1 MRVTFL
7 GTGTSRGIP
16 VIGCDCATCRS
27 EDPRNKRLR
36 SSILVEGSASVVIDT
51 SVDFRLQ
58 MLRAGVRQLDAVVFT
73 HHHADHVLGLD
84 DVYPFNIW
92 SGKAIDAF
100 ADLET
105 GRELRATF
113 RYLFGSNRHGG
124 IPQIQ
129 LHEIDGPFQVGDLN
143 FTPIPVFHGKLPIL
157 GYRIGQ
163 FAYLTD
169 VSRIPESSQKKL
181 KGVTTLVIDGLRFK
195 RHPTHFTIPEAIEA
209 ASKIGA
215 LKTYLIHMSHDVNH
229 AEVNNSLPPGI
240 ELAYDELVLEIE
252 S

>member
-16 VIGCDCATCRS
+16 VIGCDCEICRS
-27 EDPRNKRLR
+27 KDPRNKRLR
-36 SSILVEGSASVVIDT
+36 SSILIQKRTAVVIDT
-51 SVDFRLQ
+51 SVDFRYQ
-58 MLRAGVRQLDAVVFT
+58 MLRAGVRELDGVVFT

-100 ADLET
+100 ADPET

-113 RYLFGSNRHGG
+113 RYLFNSDRHGG
-124 IPQIQ
+124 IPQVQ
-129 LHEIDGPFQVGDLN
+129 LHEINGPFRIGDLH
-143 FTPIPVFHGKLPIL
+143 FIPIRVFHGRLPIL
-157 GYRIGQ
+157 GYRIGS

-169 VSRIPESSQKKL
+169 VSHIPESSVKQL
-181 KGVTTLVIDGLRFK
+181 RGITTLVIDGLRFK

-209 ASKIGA
+209 ASEIGA
-215 LKTYLIHMSHDVNH
+215 KTTFLIHMSHDVDH
-229 AEVNNSLPPGI
+229 VKVSRSLPPGV
-240 ELAYDELVLEIE
+240 ELAYDELVLEIDD
-252 S
+252 

>member
-16 VIGCDCATCRS
+16 VIGCDCEICMS
-27 EDPRNKRLR
+27 QDPRNKRLR
-36 SSILVEGSASVVIDT
+36 SSILIEGSASVVIDT

-84 DVYPFNIW
+84 DIYPFNIW
-92 SGKAIDAF
+92 SGKPIDAF
-100 ADLET
+100 ADLKT
-105 GRELRATF
+105 GRELRMTF
-113 RYLFGSNRHGG
+113 RYLFDTNRRRG
-124 IPQIQ
+124 IPQVE
-129 LHEIDGPFQVGDLN
+129 LHEINGPFYVGDLE
-143 FTPIPVFHGKLPIL
+143 FTPVRVFHGRLPIL

-169 VSRIPESSQKKL
+169 VSRIPESSQKQL
-181 KGVTTLVIDGLRFK
+181 KGVSTLVIDGLRFK
-195 RHPTHFTIPEAIEA
+195 RHPAHFTIPEAIAA
-209 ASKIGA
+209 ASQIGA
-215 LKTYLIHMSHDVNH
+215 KKTYLIHMSH
-229 AEVNNSLPPGI
+229 EVDHTEVSNSLPPGI
-240 ELAYDELVLEIE
+240 ELAYDELVLEIG